1 MLEFYEPKYR
11 KVISKRGEMRL
22 GEIIVAMSLTKKG
35 KRVNTKLVH
44 THKQTKKRKK
54 KKVLVMSGFT
64 TLVCTTVL
72 ARGLFGLRNFNPA
85 GNSPN
90 SENIIVRS
98 SPILWV
104 R

>member
-1 MLEFYEPKYR
+1 
-11 KVISKRGEMRL
+11 MRL

-44 THKQTKKRKK
+44 THKQTKKKTKEK